1 MATPVKKLTAAD
13 ESRGIQN
20 AVSTTSRFARQRQGR
35 TLQAELLA
43 QSAAGQGEAANDA
56 EYDGG
61 WRAAG
66 QRDRTRAEFE
76 EAEIIRQELAE
87 LARREGV
94 AYEEG
99 NEELL
104 VKNPPEK
111 PPFPGVM
118 LSIALLKDLF
128 DAAQLTGIG
137 ILLTTALSFLIGLIL
152 FLWILSR
159 MGAGWWG
166 KKMRGV
172 WTRYALAVAIEL
184 VPFLGFLPAST
195 ILVLSVHFRE
205 TKLALSL
212 RGTLARIQRGAPRP

>member
-1 MATPVKKLTAAD
+1 MATPAKKLTTAD
-13 ESRGIQN
+13 ASRGIQN

-35 TLQAELLA
+35 TLQSELLA
-43 QSAAGQGEAANDA
+43 QSTAGREEATNDS
-56 EYDGG
+56 EYE
-61 WRAAG
+61 RREEG
-66 QRDRTRAEFE
+66 QSSRTRRQFQ
-76 EAEIIRQELAE
+76 EAELIRRELEE
-87 LARREGV
+87 LARTEGV

-111 PPFPGVM
+111 PTFPGIIF
-118 LSIALLKDLF
+118 SIALLKDLL

-137 ILLTTALSFLIGLIL
+137 VLITTALSFLIGLVL

-172 WTRYALAVAIEL
+172 WTRYALAIATEL
-184 VPFLGFLPAST
+184 VPFLGILPAST

-205 TKLALSL
+205 TKVALSL
-212 RGTLARIQRGAPRP
+212 RGALGRIQHSAPRS